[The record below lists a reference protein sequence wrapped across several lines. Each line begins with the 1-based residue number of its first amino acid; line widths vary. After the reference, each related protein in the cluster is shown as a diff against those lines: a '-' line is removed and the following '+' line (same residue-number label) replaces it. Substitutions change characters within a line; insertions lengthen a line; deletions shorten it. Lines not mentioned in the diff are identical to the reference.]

1 MDLGDQ
7 FSLEHLLF
15 RERKCRTCG
24 EVKDLIEDYYVTRKS
39 KRHLRSSYS
48 YECRDCAVK
57 RILSLRKESPK
68 IQWEYPDW

>member
-15 RERKCRTCG
+15 KERKCRTCG
-24 EVKDLIEDYYVTRKS
+24 EVKDLITDYYVTRKT

-57 RILSLRKESPK
+57 RILGVRKESTK
-68 IQWEYPDW
+68 NEWEYPDW

>member
-1 MDLGDQ
+1 MDFGDQ

-24 EVKDLIEDYYVTRKS
+24 EVKDLITDYYVTRKS

-57 RILSLRKESPK
+57 RVTTFRTKYRKIES
-68 IQWEYPDW
+68 EYPDW

>member
-15 RERKCRTCG
+15 RERKCRICG

-57 RILSLRKESPK
+57 RILSSRKDIPRVE
-68 IQWEYPDW
+68 WEYPNW